1 AAHPRLHRPALG
13 HHLVL
18 RHRPAAGAA
27 EFRFHRCSRPP
38 PNSPRCCAMI
48 QPHHRIFGCFFLFAF
63 ALGALLARL
72 PDIQEHHGLTESQ
85 LGLTLIAM
93 ALGSLISLSLSSPWI
108 ERMGARRTAI
118 LTVIGTALCYA
129 IVPW

>member
-1 AAHPRLHRPALG
+1 
-13 HHLVL
+13 
-18 RHRPAAGAA
+18 
-27 EFRFHRCSRPP
+27 
-38 PNSPRCCAMI
+38 
-48 QPHHRIFGCFFLFAF
+48 F

-108 ERMGARRTAI
+108 ERMGARRTAT

-129 IVPW
+129 IVPWMPTAHLVFAVLFVAGFLAGMLEINLNLEADRLEAMLGRRVMN